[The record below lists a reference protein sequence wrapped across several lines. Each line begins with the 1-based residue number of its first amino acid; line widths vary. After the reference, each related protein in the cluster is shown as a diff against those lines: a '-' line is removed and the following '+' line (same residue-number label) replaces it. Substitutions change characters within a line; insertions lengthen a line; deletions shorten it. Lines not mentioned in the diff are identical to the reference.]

1 MVASCWTFI
10 DTDLQHSRTP
20 GPPSGLPIP
29 GNFYRLPCL
38 WSALGISQRYVCT
51 VMKRNSKFTVVML
64 PAIQNW
70 IRMCNN

>member
-29 GNFYRLPCL
+29 GNFYRLPLPLVGTGNFTAICVY
-38 WSALGISQRYVCT
+38 RYE
-51 VMKRNSKFTVVML
+51 
-64 PAIQNW
+64 AQQ
-70 IRMCNN
+70 